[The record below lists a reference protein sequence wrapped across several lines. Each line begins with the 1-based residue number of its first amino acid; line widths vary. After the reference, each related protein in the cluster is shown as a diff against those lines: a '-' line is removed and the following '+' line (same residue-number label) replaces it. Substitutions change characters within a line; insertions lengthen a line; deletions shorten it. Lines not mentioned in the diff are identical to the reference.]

1 MDNNNDTMAI
11 LDFLNLKRNEKNLN
25 KISPFRLKF
34 PLSPDIAAKRYN
46 INFNFNHIVDFCVE
60 NIAIAQK
67 NNEYLLIEGA
77 GGVMSPITSK
87 KNFIDLIKELK
98 IPVLLVTSN
107 YLGSISHTL
116 TAIKVLEQNNIDLEA
131 IIFNFRE
138 NKNAGESQEILESLK
153 NFTSHKI
160 ITL

>member
-1 MDNNNDTMAI
+1 
-11 LDFLNLKRNEKNLN
+11 
-25 KISPFRLKF
+25 
-34 PLSPDIAAKRYN
+34 
-46 INFNFNHIVDFCVE
+46 
-60 NIAIAQK
+60 
-67 NNEYLLIEGA
+67 
-77 GGVMSPITSK
+77 
-87 KNFIDLIKELK
+87 
-98 IPVLLVTSN
+98 LVTSN